1 MFHRFHH
8 RTSGFTLIEL
18 IIVMSII
25 AILIWISMFP
35 YRYYMQ
41 RWYVERALDGIW
53 QEWILAHRAIR
64 WGLEYDS
71 SKWNHASLLF
81 VFQKGSNTIDSYLL
95 SGSLQVDLSS
105 LNSLKKY
112 KSYKMDKG
120 VEILNLT
127 GSLSGSGPVW
137 YIIKPPFGDG
147 IFYTGVTISGT
158 GMENARIT
166 VGYPGA
172 DIYTGR
178 AREVLL
184 RTYLR

>member
-1 MFHRFHH
+1 M
-8 RTSGFTLIEL
+8 LI
-18 IIVMSII
+18 
-25 AILIWISMFP
+25 
-35 YRYYMQ
+35 
-41 RWYVERALDGIW
+41 
-53 QEWILAHRAIR
+53 
-64 WGLEYDS
+64 
-71 SKWNHASLLF
+71 
-81 VFQKGSNTIDSYLL
+81 VFKKGSDTIDSYLL
-95 SGSLQVDLSS
+95 SGSTQVNLSP
-105 LNSLKKY
+105 LPTNPNIIKKY

-127 GSLSGSGPVW
+127 GSLQRLDMVG

-147 IFYTGVTISGT
+147 IFYNGATTGT

-184 RTYLR
+184 RTYLH